1 MIKLFKYEGF
11 RVTISEEALALK
23 PFKLLWNRD
32 KSKDKSKANNELA
45 FIYFYADPRSDFQIY
60 IDDEERMEQI
70 KDSLGLA
77 PEWQPDAELEA
88 AIEYYK
94 SFKPL
99 SSLLLEDARFL
110 IDNLRK
116 TLRSINIDERD
127 DKGKPV
133 FQVPAVMKAIKEMP
147 DLIKMMDETEKALFS
162 DVQENSRMRG
172 NKQKS
177 VMDDGIFG

>member
-60 IDDEERMEQI
+60 MDDEERMEQV

-77 PEWQPDAELEA
+77 PDWQPDAELEA

-99 SSLLLEDARFL
+99 SSLLL
-110 IDNLRK
+110 
-116 TLRSINIDERD
+116 
-127 DKGKPV
+127 
-133 FQVPAVMKAIKEMP
+133 
-147 DLIKMMDETEKALFS
+147 
-162 DVQENSRMRG
+162 
-172 NKQKS
+172 
-177 VMDDGIFG
+177 